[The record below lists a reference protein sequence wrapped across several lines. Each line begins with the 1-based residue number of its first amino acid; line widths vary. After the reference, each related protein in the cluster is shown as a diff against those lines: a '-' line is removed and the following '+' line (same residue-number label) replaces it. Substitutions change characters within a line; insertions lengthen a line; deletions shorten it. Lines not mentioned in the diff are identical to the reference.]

1 MSLDVDS
8 LRSFVRV
15 AEVASFTGAAA
26 QLGVPKARVSHQ
38 VRRLEERLGCRLF
51 QRSTRSV
58 RLTADGEQLLSRA
71 RALLADIDELEAQF
85 SATGS
90 VRGRVRIDLPIG
102 LAREVVIPRL
112 PALLAANPRLDVQLS
127 TTDRLV
133 DVVREGFDCVL
144 RVGAMP
150 DSELTAIPVG
160 ALEMVNCAS
169 PAYLRARGF
178 PTSIDDLD
186 RHDLV
191 FYSASLGAEA
201 PCFEWREGARVRSKR
216 MRASIQVNGTDAFRS
231 ACLAGLGI
239 AQLARIGVGAMLER
253 HELEEVLP
261 GFCAPAL
268 PVTIVHAHG
277 ARVPRRVRVVMDWLA
292 AQIRMHTPTRAARRQ
307 NPRA

>member
-1 MSLDVDS
+1 MSLDIDS

-15 AEVASFTGAAA
+15 AEVASFTQAAA

-38 VRRLEERLGCRLF
+38 VGRLEERLGCRLL

-85 SATGS
+85 SAVGGA
-90 VRGRVRIDLPIG
+90 RGRVRIDLPIG

-112 PALLAANPRLDVQLS
+112 PALLAANPRLDLQLS
-127 TTDRLV
+127 TTDRIV

-144 RVGAMP
+144 RVGALA

-160 ALEMVNCAS
+160 CLEMVNCAS
-169 PAYLRARGF
+169 PDYLRSRGF
-178 PTSIDDLD
+178 PTTIDDLD

-191 FYSASLGAEA
+191 FYSASLGADE
-201 PCFEWREGARVRSKR
+201 PEFEWTEGAQRRAKR
-216 MRASIQVNGTDAFRS
+216 MRASVTVNGTDAFRS
-231 ACLAGLGI
+231 ACLAGLGV
-239 AQLARIGVGAMLER
+239 AQLARIGVSAMLER

-261 GFCAPAL
+261 TFCAPAL
-268 PVTIVHAHG
+268 PVTILHAHG
-277 ARVPRRVRVVMDWLA
+277 ARVPRRVRAVMDWLA
-292 AQIRMHTPTRAARRQ
+292 AQLRTHSTTPLARSRRARS
-307 NPRA
+307 